1 MLNKGHFAAIVIA
14 FCLAA
19 PASADQAAYISKAD
33 ADRAVKLLN
42 NVATIK
48 SYCAPCGD
56 ATAETMAV
64 NDIKE
69 VDVNYE
75 GYWEIQ
81 INGQGV
87 DLAYI
92 YFPENKKWRN
102 VAMALNIPVQDV
114 PEFID

>member
-1 MLNKGHFAAIVIA
+1 MLIA

-19 PASADQAAYISKAD
+19 PASADQAAYISESD
-33 ADRAVKLLN
+33 ADQAIKLLK
-42 NVATIK
+42 NVATVK

-56 ATAETMAV
+56 ATATTMAV
-64 NDIKE
+64 SDINK
-69 VDVNYE
+69 VDVKYE
-75 GYWEIQ
+75 GYWEVQ

-92 YFPENKKWRN
+92 YFPVNNKWRN
-102 VAMALNIPVQDV
+102 AAMALNIPVQDV